1 MKNYVPIKLDK
12 TRNLRYSLKALSRIE
27 DELGCSIA
35 GIDFSNVSIKQIVTF
50 IWAGLI
56 HEEKSLS
63 VDDVMDLLDDDDVSL
78 DDLMIKVTEAMDAA
92 MKSMGTSGKKPPG
105 QQRKKGKR

>member
-35 GIDFSNVSIKQIVTF
+35 GVDFSNVSIKQIITF

-56 HEEKSLS
+56 HEDKYLS
-63 VDDVMDLLDDDDVSL
+63 VDDVMDLLDDDISL
-78 DDLMIKVTEAMDAA
+78 DELMKKVTEAMDAA
-92 MKSMGTSGKKPPG
+92 MNSMGASGKKSTPTP
-105 QQRKKGKR
+105 RKKRKK